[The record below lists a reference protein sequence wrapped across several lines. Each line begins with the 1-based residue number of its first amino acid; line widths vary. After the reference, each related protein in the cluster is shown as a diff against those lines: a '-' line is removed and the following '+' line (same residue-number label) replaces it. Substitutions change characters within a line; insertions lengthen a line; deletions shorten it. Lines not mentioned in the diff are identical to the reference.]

1 MNSID
6 KIIFANNE
14 EYFEEIYPNIWI
26 MNNHKWSLYCW
37 EQYREKNDIP
47 STLVHLDYHW
57 DAINDYSEDESLI
70 KNMNLVTMKKALI
83 ENNNIKKDSF
93 IAPGIIRGYIKQ
105 VDFHCFQTNNDIGL
119 NDEILNKY
127 NVIENIHKNIETLIQ
142 NIGKQEVILDLDL
155 DIFNKLGSIVG
166 DLWSKEEI
174 KNYIY
179 SITPLIKQ
187 AKIITIAMSY
197 GHTGNDE
204 EIEYLTKFVVSM
216 IINIKKT

>member
-57 DAINDYSEDESLI
+57 DAINDYSENESLI

-83 ENNNIKKDSF
+83 ENNNRLLLK
-93 IAPGIIRGYIKQ
+93 P
-105 VDFHCFQTNNDIGL
+105 
-119 NDEILNKY
+119 
-127 NVIENIHKNIETLIQ
+127 
-142 NIGKQEVILDLDL
+142 
-155 DIFNKLGSIVG
+155 KL
-166 DLWSKEEI
+166 
-174 KNYIY
+174 
-179 SITPLIKQ
+179 
-187 AKIITIAMSY
+187 
-197 GHTGNDE
+197 
-204 EIEYLTKFVVSM
+204 
-216 IINIKKT
+216 